1 MHTAVPPCG
10 APRMTLD
17 QQSHYAAAAE
27 YARRRYPGPVGEL
40 IHREL
45 VAYAEFG
52 HRFATDALIPRLVI
66 QVLTPPGRSSDRD
79 AGAVPEPAHAACVH
93 ATRRRPRGES
103 RAARGASSD
112 RSRASASAGG
122 STTLPPGFALWPSPI
137 RRDDDRAR

>member
-1 MHTAVPPCG
+1 MLVHTQDSLRGVF
-10 APRMTLD
+10 RMTLD

-66 QVLTPPGRSSDRD
+66 QVLTPPGPSSDRD
-79 AGAVPEPAHAACVH
+79 AGSEPASPH
-93 ATRRRPRGES
+93 ATRAPHAS
-103 RAARGASSD
+103 RARRSGSD
-112 RSRASASAGG
+112 RSGASAAPTG
-122 STTLPPGFALWPSPI
+122 STTLPPGFALWPRPAHQSTSP
-137 RRDDDRAR
+137 ASPAGGG